1 LIAITG
7 TLLQVFLLTAKD
19 KKQTMSQAFDPRK
32 NYEESKKAIAYVN
45 RKEATQADY
54 DRIGFMS
61 GLEVHQQLKTSK
73 KLFCNCPSGIYQD
86 SDNYDAEIVRHM
98 RPTLSELGEYDGTA
112 LMEFKTRKN
121 IIYRIN
127 NDTACTYEID
137 DTPPF
142 PINREA
148 LEYALQI
155 SMLSKLNIVGEVHIT
170 RKQYLDGSIPT
181 GFQRTAILGVEGEI
195 QLKKK
200 KVRLIQ
206 LSIEEDACREIS
218 DIGHW
223 RTYKTDRL
231 GMPLIETVTYPDFVN
246 PDEVK
251 EGADYIRFLNRST
264 GKVETGKGSTRADTN
279 VSCRGGSR
287 VEIKG
292 VPSTKWMPELT
303 HVEAFRQYALLHIK
317 SLLETKIPDKDSWK
331 ISFEELD
338 IDEIKYPYQA
348 FKEAREQ
355 GHKCLAINLRNFEGI
370 LSHYTQPN
378 QMFVDEII
386 HRLIVIA
393 CFVKPNLIHSEQF
406 DKVVNEKKF
415 ESIKKILGS
424 KEGDAQIIIWGPEED
439 MPTALETIEERC
451 LLAMEG
457 VPEETRKS
465 FKDGTTIFERVLPG
479 ADRMYPDTDA
489 APIPLTEEYITSISE
504 TLPMDICDR
513 YEQLA
518 AWGIPEDA
526 KEFILKKNLVP
537 LIERI
542 EGELGISPKWTGVF
556 LAHRLCH
563 VEHKSK
569 SSKDFSY
576 SMVFDML
583 RYLKDNHLDLELAKQ
598 MLWELYQ
605 HPKMDFDSIL
615 TTLNFKKI
623 PKKDI
628 ESRIPFLREK
638 YKEIASSS
646 DPDAETRWI
655 MGELRKTAAG
665 NMNLA
670 ALKITCC
677 N

>member
-1 LIAITG
+1 
-7 TLLQVFLLTAKD
+7 
-19 KKQTMSQAFDPRK
+19 MSLAFDPKR
-32 NYEESKKAIAYVN
+32 NYEKTKKAIAYVN
-45 RKEATQADY
+45 RKEATQVDY

-73 KLFCNCPSGIYQD
+73 KLFCNCPSGIYQA
-86 SDNYDAEIVRHM
+86 SDNFDAEIVRHM

-112 LMEFKTRKN
+112 LMEFKTKKN

-127 NDTACTYEID
+127 NDTACTYDID

-170 RKQYLDGSIPT
+170 RKQYLDGSIPA

-195 QLKKK
+195 RLKNK

-206 LSIEEDACREIS
+206 LSIEEDSCREIS

-292 VPSTKWMPELT
+292 VSSTKWMPELT
-303 HVEAFRQYALLHIK
+303 HVEAFRQYALLNIK
-317 SLLETKIPDKDSWK
+317 SLLDTKIPDKDRWK
-331 ISFEELD
+331 ISSVEID
-338 IDEIKYPYQA
+338 IHRTKFPYQA
-348 FKEAREQ
+348 FKDAKEQ
-355 GHKCLAINLRNFEGI
+355 GHICMAVNLRSFEGI
-370 LSHYTQPN
+370 LSHYTQPG
-378 QMFVDEII
+378 QMFADEII
-386 HRLIVIA
+386 SRLKVIA
-393 CFVKPNLIHSEQF
+393 CLEKPNLIHSEQF
-406 DKVVNEKKF
+406 DKVVREKKF
-415 ESIKKILGS
+415 EKIKTKLGS
-424 KEGDAQIIIWGPEED
+424 RDGDAQIVVWGPKED

-451 LLAMEG
+451 LMAMEG

-479 ADRMYPDTDA
+479 ADRMYPDTDS
-489 APIPLTEEYITSISE
+489 APIPLTEKYIKSISA
-504 TLPMDICDR
+504 TLPVDICDR
-513 YEQLA
+513 YGQLS

-526 KEFILKKNLVP
+526 HEYILKKNLVP
-537 LIERI
+537 LMELIEK
-542 EGELGISPKWTGVF
+542 ELHISPKWTGVF
-556 LAHRLCH
+556 LGHRLCN
-563 VEHKSK
+563 VENKSK
-569 SSKDFSY
+569 HSKDFKY
-576 SMVFDML
+576 PLVFALL
-583 RYLKDNHLDLELAKQ
+583 RYLKDNDLDLELAKK

-623 PKKDI
+623 PEKEI
-628 ESRIPFLREK
+628 QARVPFLREK
-638 YKEIASSS
+638 YREIATSTAAG
-646 DPDAETRWI
+646 AETRWI
-655 MGELRKTAAG
+655 MGVLRKTAVG
-665 NMNLA
+665 NINLTDLYSG
-670 ALKITCC
+670 LK